1 MSPHSG
7 RLCFSLVLK
16 KLHICQLWPLRVPLP
31 KRGLSNPSTF
41 KAQFNCHLFL
51 EASLNATSSSIIK
64 YWLYFSC
71 PTTLKHVSHLL
82 CLFMLACFS
91 HCVVSSLKAGPS
103 HAYDCVPRI
112 LQTLNRCVCVCVCV
126 HARVRAC
133 TQMCIWCCNWNRS
146 RRKQDNSY
154 FTGQNQEV
162 WIFTNSTVLFSKFR
176 VLGTY
181 PTI

>member
-1 MSPHSG
+1 MFSPFWNQLVGKWCDFAKVTVKANMSPHSG
-7 RLCFSLVLK
+7 HLCFSLVLK

-91 HCVVSSLKAGPS
+91 HCVVGSLKAGPS

-112 LQTLNRCVCVCVCV
+112 LQTLNRCVCVCLC
-126 HARVRAC
+126 ARAC
-133 TQMCIWCCNWNRS
+133 ISEWLNQLPVS
-146 RRKQDNSY
+146 RPY
-154 FTGQNQEV
+154 
-162 WIFTNSTVLFSKFR
+162 
-176 VLGTY
+176 
-181 PTI
+181 TIIA